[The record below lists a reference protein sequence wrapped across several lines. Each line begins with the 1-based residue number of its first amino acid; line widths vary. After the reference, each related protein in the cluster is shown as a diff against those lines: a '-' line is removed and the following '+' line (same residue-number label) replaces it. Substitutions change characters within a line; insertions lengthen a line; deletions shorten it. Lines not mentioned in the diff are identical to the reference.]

1 MSSTQCSGKVVLK
14 GSSKIVADYF
24 EFAINSILFQRGI
37 YPAED
42 FVTVRKYDLP
52 MLVSNDD
59 DVRKYI
65 NSIMVQIRKWIYGKK
80 IAKLVVVIASKS
92 SGDSVERWEFDISI
106 LNTEEDGSAPV
117 EKPIQVI
124 QKEIQTIIRQITSS
138 VTYLP
143 ILDDEEYT
151 FNVLVHTDGNNNPQ
165 NVPLE
170 WCDTNGDT
178 KTLSGNVESVSFTN
192 FSTAV
197 HQVGTSVKYKLPQ

>member
-1 MSSTQCSGKVVLK
+1 MSSTECSGKVVLK

-24 EFAINSILFQRGI
+24 EFAVNSILFQRGI

-52 MLVSNDD
+52 MLISNDD

-80 IAKLVVVIASKS
+80 IAKLVVVIVAKS

-106 LNTEEDGSAPV
+106 LNTEEDGSAPG
-117 EKPIQVI
+117 EKPILVI

-165 NVPLE
+165 NIPLE

-178 KTLSGNVESVSFTN
+178 KTLSGNVESVSFTS
-192 FSTAV
+192 FSTTV
-197 HQVGTSVKYKLPQ
+197 HQVGTSVKYRLPQ

>member
-80 IAKLVVVIASKS
+80 IAKLVVVIVSKS

-106 LNTEEDGSAPV
+106 LNTEEDGSPPG
-117 EKPIQVI
+117 EKPILVI